1 MISKKFHF
9 VLVLSLVFCAVASGE
24 AEFPLSEE
32 QPILLDVPNPALGGI
47 EELYVIV
54 ECGDGEPNKEAVLR
68 REVEGKVGD
77 KLTEAGIRTA
87 SKVKVGHV
95 FTSVNT
101 PELKVD
107 IDLFKL
113 EDLGRYV
120 FHIQTSLASKVCF
133 EKDSSRFI
141 KADVWK
147 SGTVMG
153 AAEPGSMTAE
163 VAGVVLEQMEAFVQA
178 YHAANSKGGK
188 STEVTSSGSFSS
200 TVEKERDKSVVKGAR
215 AENSYAASKNS
226 KVFHK
231 AGCEWAGKIKP
242 ENLVGYSSREEAVRA
257 GRRPCKQCRP

>member
-24 AEFPLSEE
+24 AEFPLSEG

-107 IDLFKL
+107 IDLLEL
-113 EDLGRYV
+113 EDSGRYV
-120 FHIQTSLASKVCF
+120 FHVQTSLASKVCF

-153 AAEPGSMTAE
+153 AAEPVSMTAE
-163 VAGVVLEQMEAFVQA
+163 VTGVVLEQVEAFVHA

-188 STEVTSSGSFSS
+188 STEVTSSGFSS
-200 TVEKERDKSVVKGAR
+200 TGEKGRDEPAVKTDRVERTYVG
-215 AENSYAASKNS
+215 SKNS

-231 AGCEWAGKIKP
+231 AGCKWAGKIKP

-257 GRRPCKQCRP
+257 GRRPCMQCRP

>member
-1 MISKKFHF
+1 MITKNFHF
-9 VLVLSLVFCAVASGE
+9 VLFLSLIFCAVASGE
-24 AEFPLSEE
+24 AEYVLPEE
-32 QPILLDVPNPALGGI
+32 QPILLDAPNPALGGI

-54 ECGDGEPNKEAVLR
+54 ECGDGEPNKEALLR

-107 IDLFKL
+107 IDLLKL
-113 EDLGRYV
+113 EDSGRYV
-120 FHIQTSLASKVCF
+120 FHVQTSLASKVCF

-163 VAGVVLEQMEAFVQA
+163 VTGVVLEQVEAFVYA

-188 STEVTSSGSFSS
+188 STEVTGSGFAS

-231 AGCEWAGKIKP
+231 AECKWAGKIKP
-242 ENLVGYSSREEAVRA
+242 ENLVGYSNREEAVRA